1 MLRDARRAP
10 ERRSRNDASSRAAS
24 RGLCVSDRAKA
35 WARPPAGVLERLV
48 DDNDEFFMAVERLG
62 RHQVPGLARIEPYGD
77 TTLRGEAV
85 DQMGREL
92 EALDL
97 APLGIGEHEV
107 VTTLL
112 AWGQRCRTDREL
124 RIAFSGD

>member
-1 MLRDARRAP
+1 M
-10 ERRSRNDASSRAAS
+10 
-24 RGLCVSDRAKA
+24 
-35 WARPPAGVLERLV
+35 LERLV

-62 RHQVPGLARIEPYGD
+62 RHRVPGLARIEPYGD

-85 DQMGREL
+85 DQMVPEL

-97 APLGIGEHEV
+97 APLGIGKHEV